1 MAEQGFNWLDCI
13 DVFLKPRY
21 LARCLLFQLLFG
33 LFLILPAAVFAV
45 PLWLMLFMLA
55 GYCVSA
61 PFWIAPVFVL
71 REIERQQ
78 ARATTDSLRK
88 PHSRGP

>member
-1 MAEQGFNWLDCI
+1 MAQQGFNWLDCI
-13 DVFLKPRY
+13 DVFLNPRY
-21 LARCLLFQLLFG
+21 RARCLLFQLLFG
-33 LFLILPAAVFAV
+33 LFLIIPAAVLAV

-71 REIERQQ
+71 REIDRQQ
-78 ARATTDSLRK
+78 ARASADRLRE
-88 PHSRGP
+88 PHSFDP